1 MSGWPAG
8 PERWSPAQR
17 HMTITIERQ
26 ILRIFLCGIFLVV
39 MIGLVSV
46 WLQVEANRAQYRV
59 VQDQRIIT
67 ALQAVLQ
74 SEVDAESSQRG
85 FVITGEGTYLVP
97 YDRAL
102 LAVESNLARLSALL
116 STSPQNMA
124 ALDNLHDASSFK
136 LHEMAAT
143 IKLRQ
148 TSGFAAAQEAVA
160 DNAGTAALNEI
171 RAIAARLNA
180 TYAAKLDDEAVQAA
194 ARLRWAYLFVVAF
207 GLCVTALLV
216 WAYLQIRG
224 DLHSRRELSSSLV
237 HEASHDPL
245 TNMPNRRFFYD
256 WLQFALDQAARDR
269 SQAAI
274 LFLNLDG
281 FKAVNK
287 FFGYERGNQLLQV
300 VARRL
305 KEAARPGD
313 VFARIG
319 GDEFAFLIPILSDPA
334 DPAGLA
340 QKLVETLALPFKE
353 NESLPTGASIGIAV
367 FPADGETPDLLLAAA
382 DAAMHRAKAEGG
394 NRYTFFFD
402 AGNVS
407 QSRELRIRADLFQC
421 VEQKQLN
428 VHYQPVV
435 DETGCIRSLEA
446 LVRWDHPELGRIAPG
461 DFIPLAERSGAIT
474 KIDRYVRQ
482 TVIRQCA
489 LWQRMG
495 MGLPVAVNMSALEF
509 TGAGL
514 IETMLSDLQMYRL
527 PPRYLTLELVETV
540 LLKPDTQQ
548 TMQQLHD
555 AGLNVVLDD
564 FGTGFS
570 SLSYLLN
577 FPVSGVKIDR
587 SFVVGLPDHEDSRR
601 VVAVILQMAAT
612 LELDVVAEG
621 VETAAQSEWLIQQGC
636 TRFQGY
642 FFGRP
647 MEASAM
653 EARLLEQQA
662 ATV

>member
-1 MSGWPAG
+1 
-8 PERWSPAQR
+8 
-17 HMTITIERQ
+17 MTLTIERQ
-26 ILRIFLCGIFLVV
+26 VLQSFLGGIFLVV

-46 WLQVEANRAQYRV
+46 WLQVQANRAQQRV
-59 VQDQRIIT
+59 AQDQHIIS
-67 ALQAVLQ
+67 AVQAVLQ

-85 FVITGEGTYLVP
+85 YIITADTASLRP
-97 YDRAL
+97 YHAAL
-102 LAVESNLARLSALL
+102 LAIESNLACLGALL
-116 STSPQNMA
+116 SAGPDNIA
-124 ALDNLHDASSFK
+124 ALDNLRAASTLK
-136 LHEMAAT
+136 VHEMAQT
-143 IKLRQ
+143 IEFRR
-148 TSGFAAAQEAVA
+148 TGGFAAAQAAVA
-160 DNAGTAALNEI
+160 DKIGTNALTEI
-171 RAIAARLNA
+171 RGIEARLNA
-180 TYAAKLDDEAVQAA
+180 KYRAKLDDEAVQTA
-194 ARLRWAYLFVVAF
+194 ARVRWAYLFVIAF
-207 GLCVTALLV
+207 GLCVTALLI
-216 WAYLQIRG
+216 WAYRQIRR
-224 DLHSRRELSSSLV
+224 DLLSRRELSTSLV

-274 LFLNLDG
+274 LFVNLDG

-300 VARRL
+300 VATRL

-353 NESLPTGASIGIAV
+353 NESLSAGASIGIAV
-367 FPADGETPDLLLAAA
+367 YPADGETPELLLAAA

-402 AGNVS
+402 ATNIS
-407 QSRELRIRADLFQC
+407 ESRELRIRTDLFRC
-421 VEQKQLN
+421 VEQNQLN

-435 DETGCIRSLEA
+435 DQTGCIRSLEA
-446 LVRWDHPELGRIAPG
+446 LVRWDHPELGRIAPV

-474 KIDRYVRQ
+474 KIDRHVRQ
-482 TVIRQCA
+482 IVIRQCA
-489 LWQRMG
+489 LWQDMG
-495 MGLPVAVNMSALEF
+495 VGLPVAVNMSALEF

-514 IETMLSDLQMYRL
+514 IESMLSDLQSHHL
-527 PPRYLTLELVETV
+527 PARFLTLELVETV

-548 TMQQLHD
+548 TMQQLHN

-587 SFVVGLPDHEDSRR
+587 SFVVGLPDHEASRR

-621 VETAAQSEWLIQQGC
+621 VETAAQFEWLIQQGC

-647 MEASAM
+647 VEANAM
-653 EARLLEQQA
+653 QARLLEQQA
-662 ATV
+662 TTV